1 LPRAETVIGSWTEI
15 RTKCEDFFARF
26 GIGAGV

>member
-1 LPRAETVIGSWTEI
+1 VGTWPEV

-26 GIGAGV
+26 GIGAEV

>member
-1 LPRAETVIGSWTEI
+1 VGSWAEV

-26 GIGAGV
+26 GIGAEV